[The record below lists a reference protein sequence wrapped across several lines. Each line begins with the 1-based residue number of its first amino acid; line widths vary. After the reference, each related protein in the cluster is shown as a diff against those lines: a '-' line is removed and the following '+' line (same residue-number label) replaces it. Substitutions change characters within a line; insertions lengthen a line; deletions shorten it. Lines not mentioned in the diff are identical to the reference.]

1 MTSKEKIQQE
11 IGQTL
16 QCLDSVKRAE
26 ANPFLFT
33 RIKARM
39 AKKDSVWER
48 TFSFISKPVIA
59 MAIVLLVMAVNGWAL
74 LGSNSNDTS
83 IGDSANVSELAN
95 EYNVVASVD
104 NYDYE
109 NMPITLSA
117 RPVALAIFVIE
128 IEEVLL
134 ASIAC
139 FGANLSTSS
148 KIFNLSSV
156 FSVAASIIRSASFT
170 PSFILL

>member
-11 IGQTL
+11 IEQTL
-16 QCLDSVKRAE
+16 QCLDGVKRAE

-39 AKKDSVWER
+39 AKKDSLWER
-48 TFSFISKPVIA
+48 TFSFISKPAIA

-74 LGSNSNDTS
+74 LGSGSNENSN
-83 IGDSANVSELAN
+83 GDNDNANVSELAN

-109 NMPITLSA
+109 NLTN
-117 RPVALAIFVIE
+117 E
-128 IEEVLL
+128 
-134 ASIAC
+134 
-139 FGANLSTSS
+139 
-148 KIFNLSSV
+148 
-156 FSVAASIIRSASFT
+156 
-170 PSFILL
+170 

>member
-11 IGQTL
+11 IEQTL
-16 QCLDSVKRAE
+16 QCLDGVKRAE

-48 TFSFISKPVIA
+48 TFSFISRPVIA
-59 MAIVLLVMAVNGWAL
+59 MAIVVLVMAVNGWAL
-74 LGSNSNDTS
+74 LGSNSNDNV

-109 NMPITLSA
+109 NMPN
-117 RPVALAIFVIE
+117 E
-128 IEEVLL
+128 
-134 ASIAC
+134 
-139 FGANLSTSS
+139 
-148 KIFNLSSV
+148 
-156 FSVAASIIRSASFT
+156 
-170 PSFILL
+170 

>member
-11 IGQTL
+11 IEQTL
-16 QCLDSVKRAE
+16 QCLDGVKRAE

-39 AKKDSVWER
+39 VKKNSAWER
-48 TFSFISKPVIA
+48 TFSFISKPIIA
-59 MAIVLLVMAVNGWAL
+59 LAIVVLVMAVNGWAL
-74 LGSNSNDTS
+74 LGSGSNDNV

-109 NMPITLSA
+109 NMTN
-117 RPVALAIFVIE
+117 E
-128 IEEVLL
+128 
-134 ASIAC
+134 
-139 FGANLSTSS
+139 
-148 KIFNLSSV
+148 
-156 FSVAASIIRSASFT
+156 
-170 PSFILL
+170 

>member
-11 IGQTL
+11 IEQTL
-16 QCLDSVKRAE
+16 QCLDGVKRAE
-26 ANPFLFT
+26 ANSFLFT

-48 TFSFISKPVIA
+48 TFSFISKPAIA
-59 MAIVLLVMAVNGWAL
+59 MAIVLLVMTVNGWAL
-74 LGSNSNDTS
+74 LGSNSNDNS

-109 NMPITLSA
+109 NMTN
-117 RPVALAIFVIE
+117 E
-128 IEEVLL
+128 
-134 ASIAC
+134 
-139 FGANLSTSS
+139 
-148 KIFNLSSV
+148 
-156 FSVAASIIRSASFT
+156 
-170 PSFILL
+170 

>member
-11 IGQTL
+11 IEQTL
-16 QCLDSVKRAE
+16 QSFEGVKRAE

-33 RIKARM
+33 RIQARM

-48 TFSFISKPVIA
+48 TFSFISKPAIA

-74 LGSNSNDTS
+74 LGSNSNNAIS
-83 IGDSANVSELAN
+83 DSANVSELAN

-109 NMPITLSA
+109 NLTN
-117 RPVALAIFVIE
+117 E
-128 IEEVLL
+128 
-134 ASIAC
+134 
-139 FGANLSTSS
+139 
-148 KIFNLSSV
+148 
-156 FSVAASIIRSASFT
+156 
-170 PSFILL
+170 